1 MTSVIVW
8 IIIFLLIAV
17 WFIIGYKICAADSN
31 KRYNNSNESKRTE
44 EYKKFLESTT
54 WRKIENLEPIQ
65 NSHWE
70 Q

>member
-17 WFIIGYKICAADSN
+17 WFIIGYKICTADSN
-31 KRYNNSNESKRTE
+31 KKRTE
-44 EYKKFLESTT
+44 EYKKFLKSTK
-54 WRKIENLEPIQ
+54 WKKIENIEPIQ
-65 NSHWE
+65 YSPWE